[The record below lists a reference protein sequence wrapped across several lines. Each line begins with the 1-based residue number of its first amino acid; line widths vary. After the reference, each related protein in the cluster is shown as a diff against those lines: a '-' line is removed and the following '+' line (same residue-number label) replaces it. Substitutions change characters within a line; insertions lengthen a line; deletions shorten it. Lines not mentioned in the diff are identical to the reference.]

1 MRAIFPLLVLTAGL
15 AACSSPNPSDPAE
28 ESTPVETASFAPTD
42 PAQIRSYWYAG
53 DAEITSY
60 TLTQARY
67 GELRQ
72 GDAVIVF
79 VTEPFSKSKHV
90 KLDYSGGEDEV
101 QVLKMN
107 QTRTFNTGIYP
118 YSMMTS
124 TFSPMDGASAL
135 KATTSSQEWCGHTWT
150 QMNLEEDFRY
160 RFEQRSYFE
169 SEGDQSATLTSGQL
183 EDDLWS
189 NVRLLG
195 PVQLPPE
202 MEVNLI
208 PSLQFLRLR
217 HLPVQ
222 PYKATITTK
231 YGRAGESMLLVE
243 YEDIERTLALYFTTE
258 FPYTIERWEETYR
271 SGFGPSAEVMTTTG
285 VINKRIKAPYWNLNR
300 NADAHYRTEL
310 GLD

>member
-1 MRAIFPLLVLTAGL
+1 MRAFVPLFVLTAGW
-15 AACSSPNPSDPAE
+15 AACTSPIPSAPADQA
-28 ESTPVETASFAPTD
+28 TPVQATSFAPTD

-79 VTEPFSKSKHV
+79 VTEPFSKSKQV
-90 KLDYSGGEDEV
+90 KLDYGGGEDEV
-101 QVLKMN
+101 PVLKMN

-124 TFSPMDGASAL
+124 TFSPMDGGPAL

-150 QMNLEEDFRY
+150 QMNLEEGRRY
-160 RFEQRSYFE
+160 HFEQRSYFE
-169 SEGDQSATLTSGQL
+169 SEGDQNATLSPGML

-189 NVRLLG
+189 EVRLLD
-195 PVQLPPE
+195 PEQLPTAL
-202 MEVNLI
+202 EVDLI

-231 YGRAGESMLLVE
+231 YDREGESMLLVE
-243 YEDIERTLALYFTTE
+243 YKDIERSLALFFTTE
-258 FPYTIERWEETYR
+258 FPHTIERWEETYR
-271 SGFGPSAEVMTTTG
+271 SGFGSAAEVMTTTG
-285 VINKRIKAPYWNLNR
+285 VLNKRIKAPYWNLNR

>member
-28 ESTPVETASFAPTD
+28 QSTPVETTSFSPTD

-90 KLDYSGGEDEV
+90 KLDYGGGEDEV

-169 SEGDQSATLTSGQL
+169 SEGDQNDTLTSGML
-183 EDDLWS
+183 EDGLWS
-189 NVRLLG
+189 NLRLLG

-243 YEDIERTLALYFTTE
+243 YEDIERTLALFFTTE

>member
-1 MRAIFPLLVLTAGL
+1 MQNTLSLFVLATAIWACSPSPYGDSKQANTPVHQTAGR
-15 AACSSPNPSDPAE
+15 S
-28 ESTPVETASFAPTD
+28 TD
-42 PAQIRSYWYAG
+42 PAAVRSYWYGG

-72 GDAVIVF
+72 GDAVVVF

-90 KLDYSGGEDEV
+90 KLDDSREEDEV
-101 QVLKMN
+101 PVLKMN
-107 QTRTFNTGIYP
+107 QIRTFTTGIYP

-124 TFSPMDGASAL
+124 TFSSFEGGTAL

-150 QMNLEEDFRY
+150 QMNLEEDNRY

-169 SEGDQSATLTSGQL
+169 SEGDQNTTLTSGML
-183 EDDLWS
+183 EDNLWS
-189 NVRLLG
+189 TVRLLETE
-195 PVQLPPE
+195 QLPA
-202 MEVNLI
+202 EVEVDLI

-222 PYKATITTK
+222 PYKATISTK
-231 YGRAGESMLLVE
+231 YLREGESMLLVE
-243 YEDIERTLALYFTTE
+243 YKDVERSLALFFTTD
-258 FPYTIERWEETYR
+258 FPHTIERWEETYR
-271 SGFGPSAEVMTTTG
+271 SGFGPSAAVMTSAG
-285 VINKRIKAPYWNLNR
+285 VLKKRIKAQYWDLNS
-300 NADAHYRTEL
+300 NAHAHYRTKL

>member
-1 MRAIFPLLVLTAGL
+1 MRAILPLLLLTAGL
-15 AACSSPNPSDPAE
+15 AACSSPTPSDHADQ
-28 ESTPVETASFAPTD
+28 STPVETASFAPTD
-42 PAQIRSYWYAG
+42 PAQIRNYWYAG
-53 DAEITSY
+53 DAEIASY

-79 VTEPFSKSKHV
+79 VTEPFSKSKQV
-90 KLDYSGGEDEV
+90 KLDYGGGEDEV

-107 QTRTFNTGIYP
+107 QTRSFNTGIYP

-124 TFSPMDGASAL
+124 TFSPMDGGPAL

-150 QMNLEEDFRY
+150 QMNLEEGHRY

-169 SEGDQSATLTSGQL
+169 SEGDQNATLTSGML

-189 NVRLLG
+189 EVRLLH
-195 PVQLPPE
+195 PDQLPPE
-202 MEVNLI
+202 VEVNLI

-243 YEDIERTLALYFTTE
+243 YKDIERSLALFFTTE
-258 FPYTIERWEETYR
+258 FPHTIERWEETYR
-271 SGFGPSAEVMTTTG
+271 SGVGPSAEVMTTTG
-285 VINKRIKAPYWNLNR
+285 VLNKRIKAPYWNLNR

>member
-1 MRAIFPLLVLTAGL
+1 MRAFVPLFVLTASW
-15 AACSSPNPSDPAE
+15 AACTSPTPSAPADQA
-28 ESTPVETASFAPTD
+28 TPVQAASFAPAD
-42 PAQIRSYWYAG
+42 PAKIRSYWYAG

-79 VTEPFSKSKHV
+79 VTEPFSKSKQV
-90 KLDYSGGEDEV
+90 KLDYGGGEDEV
-101 QVLKMN
+101 PVLKMN

-124 TFSPMDGASAL
+124 TFSPMDGGPAL

-150 QMNLEEDFRY
+150 QMNLEEGRRY

-169 SEGDQSATLTSGQL
+169 SEGDQNATLSSGML

-189 NVRLLG
+189 EVRLLD
-195 PVQLPPE
+195 PEQLPPKLE
-202 MEVNLI
+202 ADLI

-222 PYKATITTK
+222 PYEATITTK

-243 YEDIERTLALYFTTE
+243 YKDIERSLALFFTTE
-258 FPYTIERWEETYR
+258 FPHTIERWEETYR
-271 SGFGPSAEVMTTTG
+271 SGFGSAAEVMTTTG
-285 VINKRIKAPYWNLNR
+285 VLNKRIKAPYWNLNR